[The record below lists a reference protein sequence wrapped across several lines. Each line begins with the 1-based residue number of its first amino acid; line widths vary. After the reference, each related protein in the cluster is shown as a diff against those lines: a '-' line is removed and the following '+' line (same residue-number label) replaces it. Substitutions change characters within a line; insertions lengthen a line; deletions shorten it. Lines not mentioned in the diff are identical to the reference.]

1 MLLDITHTAVGPY
14 HGPNTQ
20 EAKGLAVGA
29 ERGHAAPRSPNA
41 GQHAARA
48 GPHGRA
54 GGEDTN
60 LRRGPQTPARE
71 LAVTF
76 TL

>member
-29 ERGHAAPRSPNA
+29 ERGPAAPRSPNA

-48 GPHGRA
+48 VHWRA
-54 GGEDTN
+54 GGEDTH
-60 LRRGPQTPARE
+60 LRRGPQTPARK

-76 TL
+76 TI